1 MAATVSPSGG
11 TVQIWTVII
20 MLVTGAIVFL
30 GQYNVVEI
38 FSSYIGIART
48 LAIVTA
54 AVLVFP
60 NIREF
65 TSGLVPQIPQDIWWL
80 TS

>member
-1 MAATVSPSGG
+1 MAGTVSPSGG

-20 MLVTGAIVFL
+20 MLVTAAIVFL

-60 NIREF
+60 NTREF

>member
-1 MAATVSPSGG
+1 
-11 TVQIWTVII
+11 
-20 MLVTGAIVFL
+20 LKRFHRK
-30 GQYNVVEI
+30 
-38 FSSYIGIART
+38 IGIART
-48 LAIVTA
+48 LAVVTV

-65 TSGLVPQIPQDIWWL
+65 TSGLVPQIPQGFWWL